1 LSEGHPIF
9 DISSLGYWVVLAFAG
24 ASCGFLNTLASS
36 GSAVSLPILVMLG
49 MPEGAANATNRLP
62 VIVGSAVAALTF
74 WRKGMI
80 DWTAALKLTVPAMAG
95 AIIGTLCAERMPNK
109 EMGYLITAAVLLAL
123 ILLFTKTKH
132 ALSRE
137 TAGPATVTPLAI
149 ALMFFVGIWLGLI
162 VLDGATYLLLVL
174 ILICSFALPQANALK
189 SLILMMTTLVAI
201 VMFWSS
207 DEVKVAEGI
216 VLSAGAVFGGYFGAK
231 LSHHVK
237 SRKWAFNLLVLV
249 MSLELLHLG
258 WYYTAF
264 MRA

>member
-1 LSEGHPIF
+1 M
-9 DISSLGYWVVLAFAG
+9 LAFAG

-149 ALMFFVGIWLGLI
+149 ALMFFVGIWL
-162 VLDGATYLLLVL
+162 VL